1 MVVTIEQ
8 LRRGIGSYA
17 DAEIGQKANGA
28 AKFMVYF
35 ALPSLTA
42 SVDKWVTQLRGSAL
56 ADGMF
61 DDSGNID
68 LDAVHARA
76 VEAMRRCDNVEI
88 AGIRFREA
96 DINALRE
103 YIERS

>member
-1 MVVTIEQ
+1 MIVTIDQ
-8 LRRGIGSYA
+8 LRHGVTNFI
-17 DAEIGQKANGA
+17 DAEIGQRTSGVS
-28 AKFMVYF
+28 KFAIYF
-35 ALPSLTA
+35 ALPSITA
-42 SVDKWVTQLRGSAL
+42 NVDKGIDQLRSSAL

-61 DDSGNID
+61 DDNGNID

-96 DINALRE
+96 DINALRD
-103 YIERS
+103 YIERA